1 MVIYQKY
8 QNKNEQSTAYNK
20 WYGRAVINHTVTTDE
35 LADEIQRNA
44 SVKKSD
50 VKAVLCEL
58 SEVIADK
65 LAQSARV
72 VLDGIGAFKVG
83 ISTTGAD
90 TPEKF
95 TVQGNIKGVRVIFQP
110 ETHITSDGR
119 RVKEM
124 VKDIRLVEDNSYLA
138 PQTPD
143 EEPEP

>member
-1 MVIYQKY
+1 MVPYQKY

-20 WYGRAVINHTVTTDE
+20 WYGRAVINQTVGTDE
-35 LADEIQRNA
+35 LADIIQRNA

-58 SEVIADK
+58 SEVVADQLGAGK
-65 LAQSARV
+65 RV

-83 ISTTGAD
+83 ISTIGAE

-110 ETHITSDGR
+110 ETHVTSDGKH
-119 RVKEM
+119 VKEM
-124 VKDIRLVEDNSYLA
+124 VKNVRLVEDNAYLQ
-138 PQTPD
+138 PKTPD